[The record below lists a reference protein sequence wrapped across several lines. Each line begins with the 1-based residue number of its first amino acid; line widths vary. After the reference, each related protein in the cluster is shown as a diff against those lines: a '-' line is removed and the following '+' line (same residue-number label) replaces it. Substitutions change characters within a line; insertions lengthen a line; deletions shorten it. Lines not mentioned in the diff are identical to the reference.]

1 MLIKACC
8 KCYKFFN
15 ASHFYKNQTYGD
27 HLTGACKDCIK
38 YVVSNRYHS
47 NPDIAKNNALKRK
60 FGITLDTY
68 NQMLVNQNFKC
79 ACCGTSTPQG
89 QGGFH
94 VDHCHKT
101 GNIRGLLC
109 HLCNTGI
116 GKLGDDLSGLLRA
129 VKYLEKFSAIQNY
142 G

>member
-8 KCYKFFN
+8 KCHKFFN
-15 ASHFYKNQTYGD
+15 ASHFYKNKTYQD
-27 HLTGACKDCIK
+27 RLTGACKECKKSD
-38 YVVSNRYHS
+38 SNKRYHS
-47 NPDIAKNNALKRK
+47 NPDILRNSTLKRK
-60 FGITLDTY
+60 FGITLDEY

-89 QGGFH
+89 KGIFH

-116 GKLGDDLSGLLRA
+116 GKLGDDLPGLLKA
-129 VKYLEKFSAIQNY
+129 VKYLEKSAAIQTY